1 MEKIFLSIDSIA
13 ANFRGV
19 HSLLEKR
26 EKDREKSEM
35 EKREKERQSCILD
48 AIKETPNLDE
58 RSRYKVVALLTNKTK
73 KEAFLKMSSEERSN
87 WITYNLE

>member
-1 MEKIFLSIDSIA
+1 MEIISLSTDSIFVD
-13 ANFRGV
+13 FRGV

-35 EKREKERQSCILD
+35 EKREKERQSCIWE

-58 RSRYKVVALLTNKTK
+58 RARYKAVALLTNKTK
-73 KEAFLKMSSEERSN
+73 KVAFLKMLPEERSN
-87 WITYNLE
+87 WITYNLK